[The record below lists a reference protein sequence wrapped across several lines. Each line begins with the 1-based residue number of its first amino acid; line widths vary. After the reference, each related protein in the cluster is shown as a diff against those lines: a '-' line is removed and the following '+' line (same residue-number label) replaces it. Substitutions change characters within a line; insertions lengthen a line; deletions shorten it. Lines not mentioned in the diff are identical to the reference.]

1 MSDDQTVRAV
11 LIAGVLVVLPIA
23 VDHRLKS
30 RATAEKLARWQEGL
44 FIVTRLRPVGI
55 VFMLELIAYM
65 IRCDGLDDLG
75 CAASTISAGWR
86 QLFLPAKGQQRSVAH
101 HLATLGCCRR
111 PVGGREAQRRSADRR
126 VGASRRAWNT
136 GVRRTPSVR
145 GRPVHDVGSA
155 AGRGVA
161 LPRRF
166 ACSVRKLETSNS
178 SSTE

>member
-30 RATAEKLARWQEGL
+30 RATAEKLARWQKGL

-75 CAASTISAGWR
+75 HTAMSAEQFGAFQTGRDAS
-86 QLFLPAKGQQRSVAH
+86 
-101 HLATLGCCRR
+101 
-111 PVGGREAQRRSADRR
+111 VGGRA
-126 VGASRRAWNT
+126 T
-136 GVRRTPSVR
+136 
-145 GRPVHDVGSA
+145 
-155 AGRGVA
+155 
-161 LPRRF
+161 
-166 ACSVRKLETSNS
+166 C
-178 SSTE
+178 